1 MMKFFHYHSKKK
13 MMIYCYFNVHM
24 DVFEVSFEVPSM
36 NKLNFAFEYFVMGI
50 EQKRNYEV
58 STETPFFHSVKN
70 RPVSHLEKYYKPTY
84 LKMLD
89 GVYKIILPILTI
101 YSDFQFTKVHQNY
114 NLY

>member
-1 MMKFFHYHSKKK
+1 

-70 RPVSHLEKYYKPTY
+70 QLVSHLEKYDKT
-84 LKMLD
+84 
-89 GVYKIILPILTI
+89 T
-101 YSDFQFTKVHQNY
+101 
-114 NLY
+114 

>member
-1 MMKFFHYHSKKK
+1 M
-13 MMIYCYFNVHM
+13 
-24 DVFEVSFEVPSM
+24 FEVSFEVPSM

-58 STETPFFHSVKN
+58 STETPFFHSVTN
-70 RPVSHLEKYYKPTY
+70 RPVSHLEKYDKPT

-89 GVYKIILPILTI
+89 GVNKIILPILTI
-101 YSDFQFTKVHQNY
+101 YSDFQFTKVLQSY